1 MVADG
6 KRAQVDDQQENVC
19 RAGRST
25 MFAPEARKPSDGCN
39 REGRHRIY
47 FGFVGIL
54 PHGEHECRHDSG
66 SGSAAD
72 HKNRIRRVGIGCPPA
87 PQRVRHYEEHERG
100 GGRTEHCAHEVHA
113 IGKAAQRKPGAPHV
127 GEHDERRRAGG
138 VRHAENLRRREELSS
153 IPKGHRRRQRP
164 DVPRQDHDEDHHRR
178 AKQCSIRRRLVV
190 LVQRCCLALV
200 RHGLMM

>member
-25 MFAPEARKPSDGCN
+25 MFAPKAREPSDGRN
-39 REGRHRIY
+39 GEGRHRID

-54 PHGEHECRHDSG
+54 PHREHEGRHDRG

-72 HKNRIRRVGIGCPPA
+72 HKNRIRRVGIGCPRA

-100 GGRTEHCAHEVHA
+100 GGRAEQRTHEVHA
-113 IGKAAQRKPGAPHV
+113 IGEAAQRKPGAPHV
-127 GEHDERRRAGG
+127 GEHDECRSARGM
-138 VRHAENLRRREELSS
+138 RHAENLRRREELSG

-164 DVPRQDHDEDHHRR
+164 DVPTRTTTKTPIAGRNSAR
-178 AKQCSIRRRLVV
+178 
-190 LVQRCCLALV
+190 
-200 RHGLMM
+200 